1 METLPPRSDSRIT
14 AARVVLVRL
23 EIAVILAALLS
34 LPLTIVEINGQN
46 GVSLHVADWII
57 WSVFAAE
64 YLLALSLAENRRRY
78 VRSAWLSLLV
88 VVISFPL
95 LPSVLAVVRLA
106 RVIRL
111 LRLVRLVA
119 FGARLVPALRST
131 IGRRGLV
138 YVLALFLLLIV
149 MAGAT
154 MSVVEPQTVKGNLWD
169 GMWWA
174 IVTAT
179 TVGYGDISP
188 TSPPG
193 RLVAV
198 ALMLFGIGLTAT
210 LAASVAA
217 YFVREDQGGRDLQ
230 DVVTRLQRVENLL
243 VELKSQTQTN
253 RLEP

>member
-1 METLPPRSDSRIT
+1 L
-14 AARVVLVRL
+14 ARL

-34 LPLTIVEINGQN
+34 LPLTIVEINGQQ
-46 GVSLHVADWII
+46 GVSFLVADWII
-57 WSVFAAE
+57 WSAFVAE
-64 YLLALSLAENRRRY
+64 YLLALGLADNRPRF

-88 VVISFPL
+88 VLISFPL

-169 GMWWA
+169 GVWWA
-174 IVTAT
+174 VVTAT

-188 TSPPG
+188 SSPPG
-193 RLVAV
+193 RLVAI

-217 YFVREDQGGRDLQ
+217 YFVKVDQGGTDLN
-230 DVVTRLQRVENLL
+230 DVVARLQRVESLL

>member
-1 METLPPRSDSRIT
+1 L
-14 AARVVLVRL
+14 ARL

-34 LPLTIVEINGQN
+34 LPLTIVEINGQQ
-46 GVSLHVADWII
+46 GVSFLVADWII
-57 WSVFAAE
+57 WSAFVAE
-64 YLLALSLAENRRRY
+64 YLLALGLADNRPRF

-88 VVISFPL
+88 VLISFPL

-169 GMWWA
+169 GIWWA
-174 IVTAT
+174 VVTAT

-188 TSPPG
+188 SSPPG
-193 RLVAV
+193 RLVAI

-217 YFVREDQGGRDLQ
+217 YFVKVDQGGTDLN
-230 DVVTRLQRVENLL
+230 DVVARLQRVESLL

>member
-1 METLPPRSDSRIT
+1 
-14 AARVVLVRL
+14 
-23 EIAVILAALLS
+23 
-34 LPLTIVEINGQN
+34 
-46 GVSLHVADWII
+46 
-57 WSVFAAE
+57 
-64 YLLALSLAENRRRY
+64 
-78 VRSAWLSLLV
+78 
-88 VVISFPL
+88 
-95 LPSVLAVVRLA
+95 
-106 RVIRL
+106 
-111 LRLVRLVA
+111 
-119 FGARLVPALRST
+119 
-131 IGRRGLV
+131 
-138 YVLALFLLLIV
+138 LALFLLLIV

-193 RLVAV
+193 RLVAI

-217 YFVREDQGGRDLQ
+217 YFVREDQAGTDLE